1 MDVMKNVR
9 RYPEKYKEWNGGP
22 YWNSL
27 INLVQLVDQLMCLL
41 FLEIVK
47 SSRLLID
54 EQSCKKRN
62 IQFYKEVL
70 NIVYGTIPSMR
81 LD

>member
-9 RYPEKYKEWNGGP
+9 RYPEKYKQWNGGP

-27 INLVQLVDQLMCLL
+27 INLVQL
-41 FLEIVK
+41 
-47 SSRLLID
+47 
-54 EQSCKKRN
+54 
-62 IQFYKEVL
+62 
-70 NIVYGTIPSMR
+70 